1 MAISNVIKLATA
13 VLACGLFAACASN
26 RQGVSSNLAK
36 QLVVHDIVLLG
47 EVHDNAQAHRQ
58 RTQALQQA
66 MQDGWRPI
74 IAMEQF
80 DRQQQARLDEA
91 MQTCTD
97 AQCVIQKAA
106 PDAKGWEWAYYE
118 PVIDLALKHG
128 LRVLAANL
136 SRADAASIMQH
147 GFSSVFSAEVTH
159 ELGLDAPLPL
169 DLLQV
174 QEHDVQQGHC
184 GLLPEQIVN
193 GMAQAQIAR
202 DAVMAFIVRQASQ
215 GGHKPV
221 VLLAGN
227 GHILKQS
234 GVPRWLGHADV
245 FAVGFTETPA
255 ASEDY
260 DYDVVVPAFDRTDQC
275 EALRRRFPS
284 QSAS

>member
-1 MAISNVIKLATA
+1 MAISNAIKLATA
-13 VLACGLFAACASN
+13 VLACGLLAACAPN

-66 MQDGWRPI
+66 VRDGWRPV

-80 DRQQQARLDEA
+80 DRQQQSSLDDA

-97 AQCVIQKAA
+97 ARCVIQKAA

-128 LRVLAANL
+128 LRILAANL

-147 GFSSVFSAEVTH
+147 GFSSVFSAEVMH
-159 ELGLDAPLPL
+159 ELGLDASLPP
-169 DLLQV
+169 DLLQM
-174 QEHDVQQGHC
+174 QERDVQQGHC
-184 GLLPEQIVN
+184 GLLPEQMVN

-202 DAVMAFIVRQASQ
+202 DAVMAFIVRQASL

-260 DYDVVVPAFDRTDQC
+260 DRDVVVPAFDRPDPC
-275 EALRRRFPS
+275 EALRRRFQS